1 MFDCTPTA
9 HSNPYHS
16 FIHLNAL
23 QPHTHTFTTLTNQ
36 SYDSM
41 YYAIDCLLLQVCSVT
56 LSNLHVYVCLVCGK
70 YFQGRGK
77 ATPAYTHSVQCGHF
91 VFMNLHDGRAFCLP
105 DGYEV
110 VIYLNPSS
118 SHIINSNFNLSHT
131 TIVTLS
137 CETKLQPH
145 INPNSTL
152 NSN

>member
-1 MFDCTPTA
+1 
-9 HSNPYHS
+9 
-16 FIHLNAL
+16 
-23 QPHTHTFTTLTNQ
+23 
-36 SYDSM
+36 M

-110 VIYLNPSS
+110 VINPSLTS
-118 SHIINSNFNLSHT
+118 FIPISLL
-131 TIVTLS
+131 VTQQL
-137 CETKLQPH
+137 
-145 INPNSTL
+145 
-152 NSN
+152 